1 MKHREVRIHAEFK
14 GEVSPVN
21 RRWLVR
27 RVATRAALSFLALML
42 PLIVIFLLILIWE
55 WGWGERCAFMTVF
68 TFGLCL
74 LGALLIFA
82 LSFTKKQQNELFP
95 TRAVFYADRDHSVL
109 FECPKRRLELYR
121 EEIRRVV
128 DMGAYYYLDIP
139 AQSGH
144 GMVCQKDLMTVGTEE
159 SFEKLFEAKIER
171 KQK

>member
-14 GEVSPVN
+14 GEVSPEN

-27 RVATRAALSFLALML
+27 RVAIRDTLSFLALML
-42 PLIVIFLLILIWE
+42 PLMLIVSLIMVWE

-68 TFGLCL
+68 CFGLCL

-82 LSFTKKQQNELFP
+82 LSFTKKQQNELFS
-95 TRAVFYADRDHSVL
+95 THAVFYADRDHTVI

-128 DMGAYYYLDIP
+128 DMGDYYYIDIP
-139 AQSGH
+139 SQSGR
-144 GMVCQKDLMTVGTEE
+144 GMVCQKSLMTIGTEE
-159 SFEKLFEAKIER
+159 IFEKLFDGKIEG
-171 KQK
+171 KGK

>member
-14 GEVSPVN
+14 GEVSPEN

-27 RVATRAALSFLALML
+27 RVAIRDTLSFLALML
-42 PLIVIFLLILIWE
+42 PLMLIVSLIMVWE

-68 TFGLCL
+68 CFGLCL

-95 TRAVFYADRDHSVL
+95 THAVFYADRDHSVL

-121 EEIRRVV
+121 EDIRRVL
-128 DMGAYYYLDIP
+128 DMGDYYYLDIP
-139 AQSGH
+139 SQGGR
-144 GMVCQKDLMTVGTEE
+144 GMVCQKDLMTIGTEE
-159 SFEKLFEAKIER
+159 TFEKLFDGKIAG
-171 KQK
+171 KGK